1 LSMALWGEE
10 GEQPQNSLRS
20 EEPFAMDWLTPQVRD
35 IREST
40 SCVYMAVQ
48 FYAAIMVGR
57 VELRLREHFV
67 MTEGWE

>member
-1 LSMALWGEE
+1 
-10 GEQPQNSLRS
+10 
-20 EEPFAMDWLTPQVRD
+20 MDWLITPQVSD

-48 FYAAIMVGR
+48 FYAVIMVGR
-57 VELRLREHFV
+57 VELRLREYFV